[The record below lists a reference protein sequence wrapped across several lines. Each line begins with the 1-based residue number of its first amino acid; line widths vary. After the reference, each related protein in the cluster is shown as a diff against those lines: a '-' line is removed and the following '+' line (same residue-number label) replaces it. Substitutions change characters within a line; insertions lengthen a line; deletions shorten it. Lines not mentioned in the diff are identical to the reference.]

1 MRFEFWFF
9 SGYIRA
15 GPVHGGRLFC
25 GYFLAK
31 FRKILIINVV

>member
-1 MRFEFWFF
+1 MKLIFGFF
-9 SGYIRA
+9 SGFIRA

-31 FRKILIINVV
+31 FRKKIIKNVV

>member
-1 MRFEFWFF
+1 MRVGFGFF
-9 SGYIRA
+9 LGYVRA